1 MANRRAMSG
10 GGHGHESRGASWRSH
25 RWSCHYGLHP
35 AGSEGRTTRLRKHW
49 GVKTV
54 GLARVRKPAGAQ
66 AALWAYAFVALLALF
81 PPAMTDDMLPI
92 ALVYSLIGLY
102 VAGLFVV
109 DLVGKLDHGVLW
121 SWIAVTAIVA
131 VIVSPTVAQ
140 NL

>member
-1 MANRRAMSG
+1 MAIAEPSAGLHGMKVG
-10 GGHGHESRGASWRSH
+10 GELEEQPLVVSPWAPSH
-25 RWSCHYGLHP
+25 RKRGVDD
-35 AGSEGRTTRLRKHW
+35 ARREHW
-49 GVKTV
+49 GVKHV
-54 GLARVRKPAGAQ
+54 GTTGVRKPAGAQ

-109 DLVGKLDHGVLW
+109 DLVGRLDHGVLR
-121 SWIAVTAIVA
+121 SWIAATAIVA
-131 VIVSPTVAQ
+131 VIISPIVAH

>member
-1 MANRRAMSG
+1 
-10 GGHGHESRGASWRSH
+10 
-25 RWSCHYGLHP
+25 
-35 AGSEGRTTRLRKHW
+35 
-49 GVKTV
+49 VKTV
-54 GLARVRKPAGAQ
+54 GTARVRKPAGAQ

-81 PPAMTDDMLPI
+81 PPAMIDDMLPI

-121 SWIAVTAIVA
+121 SWIAATAIVA
-131 VIVSPTVAQ
+131 VIISPTVVAH